1 MERVEV
7 RKSKRKFPMHPIDSA
22 RKIALLAV
30 NFIARHS
37 LNAVMDAHNVDI
49 CLSTLCSPE
58 SLSEIRYP
66 VAYIEFLRTCIEHA
80 HCTVKEVKLER
91 GSEEKSERFNTMLD
105 VLRSSVPPIDFS
117 VAADIGVVA
126 DYYRSLRRPAQFQG
140 WASDIGNAFQIGSS
154 FGKKGRIIS
163 TIVRFAGAHRCLE
176 LGTAYGMSALF
187 IVEALRKTGTT
198 GHLTTLEGYE
208 PQYSLSSSMLK
219 ERYGEMVSTHFGKT
233 QDDLPRLA
241 EAAAPINFVFH
252 DAGHSR
258 EEYIRDFNAVRNSF
272 AEGAVV
278 LIDDIRWEEAAD
290 RGMSKD
296 KQRRCYEG
304 WMEVCAD
311 PKVRRAAE
319 IDGNLGLLLC
329 W

>member
-1 MERVEV
+1 M
-7 RKSKRKFPMHPIDSA
+7 KPIDSA
-22 RKIALLAV
+22 RKIALLALDFV
-30 NFIARHS
+30 ARHS
-37 LNAVMDAHNVDI
+37 RNAVMDAHNVDI
-49 CLSTLCSPE
+49 CLSTLCRPE

-91 GSEEKSERFNTMLD
+91 RPEENSERFNTLLE

-117 VAADIGVVA
+117 VAADI
-126 DYYRSLRRPAQFQG
+126 DHYRSLRRPPQFQG
-140 WASDIGNAFQIGSS
+140 WASDIGNAFQIASS

-163 TIVRFAGAHRCLE
+163 TIVRFAGAERCLE

-187 IVEALRKTGTT
+187 IIETLRKTGTT

-208 PQYSLSSSMLK
+208 PQYSLSSSLLK
-219 ERYGEMVSTHFGKT
+219 EQYGDMVSTQFGNT
-233 QDDLPRLA
+233 QDDLPRIA
-241 EAAAPINFVFH
+241 ETAAPINFMFH
-252 DAGHSR
+252 DAGHSG
-258 EEYIRDFNAVRNSF
+258 EEYIRDFNSVKNSF
-272 AEGAVV
+272 AAGAVV
-278 LIDDIRWEEAAD
+278 LFDDIRWEEAAD
-290 RGMSKD
+290 RRMSKE

-329 W
+329 